1 MRIDEFSNAG
11 EIDGKISTTEQSRF
25 LLFGFDLGFSFS
37 SVYREEVLINSP
49 VLLRTSLSSPIIK
62 DYRGTSSMTKFYSTT
77 GPVTIIQRVSSP
89 LI

>member
-11 EIDGKISTTEQSRF
+11 EIDGEVSTAEQSRL
-25 LLFGFDLGFSFS
+25 LLFGFDLGLSFS
-37 SVYREEVLINSP
+37 SVYREKVLINSP
-49 VLLRTSLSSPIIK
+49 VLLRTSLSSP
-62 DYRGTSSMTKFYSTT
+62 MTKFYSIT

>member
-11 EIDGKISTTEQSRF
+11 EIDGEISTAEQSRF
-25 LLFGFDLGFSFS
+25 LLFGFDLGLSFS
-37 SVYREEVLINSP
+37 SVYHEEVLINSP

-62 DYRGTSSMTKFYSTT
+62 FYSTT

>member
-11 EIDGKISTTEQSRF
+11 EIDGEISTAEQSRF
-25 LLFGFDLGFSFS
+25 LLFGFDLGLSFS
-37 SVYREEVLINSP
+37 SIYREEVLINSP

-62 DYRGTSSMTKFYSTT
+62 DYRGTSSMTK
-77 GPVTIIQRVSSP
+77 IQRVSSP

>member
-11 EIDGKISTTEQSRF
+11 EIDGEISTAEQSRF
-25 LLFGFDLGFSFS
+25 LLFGFDLGYSFS
-37 SVYREEVLINSP
+37 NSYREKILINSP
-49 VLLRTSLSSPIIK
+49 ILLRTSLSNPII
-62 DYRGTSSMTKFYSTT
+62 KFYSTT

>member
-11 EIDGKISTTEQSRF
+11 EIDGEISTAEQSRF
-25 LLFGFDLGFSFS
+25 LLFGFDLGLSFS

-62 DYRGTSSMTKFYSTT
+62 FYSTT

>member
-11 EIDGKISTTEQSRF
+11 EIDGEVSTAEQSRF
-25 LLFGFDLGFSFS
+25 LLFGFDLDLSFS

-62 DYRGTSSMTKFYSTT
+62 FYSTT
-77 GPVTIIQRVSSP
+77 GPVTINQRVNSP

>member
-11 EIDGKISTTEQSRF
+11 EIDGEVSTAEQSRF
-25 LLFGFDLGFSFS
+25 LLFGFDLGLSFS

-49 VLLRTSLSSPIIK
+49 ILLRTSLSSPIIK
-62 DYRGTSSMTKFYSTT
+62 FYSTT
-77 GPVTIIQRVSSP
+77 GPVTINQRVNSP

>member
-11 EIDGKISTTEQSRF
+11 EIDGEISTAEQSRF
-25 LLFGFDLGFSFS
+25 LLFGFDLDLSFS

-49 VLLRTSLSSPIIK
+49 ILLRTSLSSPIIK
-62 DYRGTSSMTKFYSTT
+62 DYRGTSSMTK
-77 GPVTIIQRVSSP
+77 IQRVSSP

>member
-11 EIDGKISTTEQSRF
+11 EIDGEISTAEQSRF
-25 LLFGFDLGFSFS
+25 LLFGFDLGLSFS
-37 SVYREEVLINSP
+37 SVYHEEVLINSP
-49 VLLRTSLSSPIIK
+49 ILLRTSLSSPII
-62 DYRGTSSMTKFYSTT
+62 KFYSTT